1 MRKKL
6 CPIVMLIS
14 LASCS
19 ENTFEEIL
27 FRTVDNPFY
36 DTPSID
42 SLSLEHT
49 VYLSWDEDDACDAF
63 RLMRSYDQ
71 KELNFSC
78 VYEGKRIAYKD
89 IDLMNGSR
97 YVYRLDKTRGK
108 KYFEGMTHAYG
119 YSSDCR
125 RDEYEPN
132 DREEDATFLEHDLIC
147 NLPCVQ
153 FIAGNR
159 RFIDEDWFYIALPPR
174 RAAEIVI
181 SQHNLPNESTGAN
194 TSLMVQ
200 TAGCESA
207 SVKQKVAHVIN
218 NTSHTTKRFYFKI
231 YPNITELFSASSS
244 TALIEYTVSLS
255 KIYNY
260 SL

>member
-1 MRKKL
+1 MRGTL
-6 CPIVMLIS
+6 LPVVALA
-14 LASCS
+14 LFASCS
-19 ENTFEEIL
+19 ENAFEEIL
-27 FRTVDNPFY
+27 FRTADDPFY

-42 SLSLEHT
+42 SLALEHT
-49 VYLSWDEDDACDAF
+49 VYLSWDEDDACDTF
-63 RLMRSYDQ
+63 RLMRAYDQ
-71 KELNFSC
+71 SQLSFSC
-78 VYEGKRIAYKD
+78 VYEGRRTAYTD
-89 IDLMNGSR
+89 VDLMDSSR

-108 KYFEGMTHAYG
+108 KYFEGMTRAYG

-125 RDEYEPN
+125 RDEHEPN

-147 NLPCVQ
+147 TLPCVQ
-153 FIAGNR
+153 FITDKR
-159 RFIDEDWFYIALPPR
+159 QFMDEDWFYIMLPPC

-181 SQHNLPNESTGAN
+181 SQHGLSNESTGAN

-200 TAGCESA
+200 TAGCEGA
-207 SVKQKVAHVIN
+207 AVKQKVAHVIN
-218 NTSHTTKRFYFKI
+218 NTSYETKRFYFKI
-231 YPNITELFSASSS
+231 YPNTTELFSANGS